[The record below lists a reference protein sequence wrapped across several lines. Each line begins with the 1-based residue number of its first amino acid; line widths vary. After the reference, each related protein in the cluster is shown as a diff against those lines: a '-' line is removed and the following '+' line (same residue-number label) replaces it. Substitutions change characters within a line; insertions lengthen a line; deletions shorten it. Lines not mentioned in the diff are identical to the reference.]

1 MYNSVI
7 IFLFQMTLLTWLI
20 FQLISLTDTLTTLLF
35 FIYLFLTFVF
45 VLQWA
50 FLHSE
55 ILIIWF
61 SQFPLIFHQTRNRMP
76 RFIA

>member
-35 FIYLFLTFVF
+35 LIYLFLTLVF

-55 ILIIWF
+55 ILMWF